1 MLWPHPAGGHRVP
14 RLVPDGG
21 GLAAGRAQAAWR
33 LRAGGAAARSH
44 EPPPRLRHVLDGI
57 LFVSVA
63 TLPLCL
69 VLTSWLMWT
78 LPVTWATSSWHG
90 LPDDG
95 LWLLHEWIFVHCGGH
110 RAVVDS
116 QPVRHMLLGLRV
128 GDAAA
133 RWLIMQTPCHRYI

>member
-1 MLWPHPAGGHRVP
+1 MYLGSCQMGADSRLVGHRLLGAFAP
-14 RLVPDGG
+14 
-21 GLAAGRAQAAWR
+21 AAL
-33 LRAGGAAARSH
+33 LRAVMNRRPVFDTFWTA
-44 EPPPRLRHVLDGI
+44 I